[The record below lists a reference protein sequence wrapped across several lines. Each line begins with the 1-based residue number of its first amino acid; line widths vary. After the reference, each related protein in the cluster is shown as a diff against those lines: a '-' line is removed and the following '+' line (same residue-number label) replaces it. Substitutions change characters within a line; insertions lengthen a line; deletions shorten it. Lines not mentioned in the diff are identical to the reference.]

1 MQLPLVLIVVYAFQ
15 DANGTFTLQNFVK
28 FVEQPEAVNNWIL
41 MAYYGS
47 YAIFAVIIFVVSIFF
62 NAEKKMP
69 TVRQELTERAKKAAE
84 ARGEIYISP
93 EELERMEIEA
103 AAKELE
109 ESRIAELKEKCA
121 KKGLDFDKE
130 NQKYLDK
137 VAKKQAKA
145 NKKAAKVKQ

>member
-1 MQLPLVLIVVYAFQ
+1 
-15 DANGTFTLQNFVK
+15 
-28 FVEQPEAVNNWIL
+28 

-47 YAIFAVIIFVVSIFF
+47 YAVFAVIIFIVSIFF

-69 TVRQELTERAKKAAE
+69 SVRQELTDRAKKAAE
-84 ARGEIYISP
+84 ARGEVYISP
-93 EELERMEIEA
+93 EEMARMEIEA
-103 AAKELE
+103 AAKDLE

-145 NKKAAKVKQ
+145 EKKAAKVKK